1 MVPRNPR
8 RASGVACTRSC
19 SCFGLL
25 GVRSEVSRVDCAANR
40 RLMDEKLDG
49 NITSDDARA
58 LEAHLSACSS
68 CRREWE
74 VLVAVDRVLA
84 DAPLERA
91 PAGFERS
98 VVAEIVRCAEVRRR
112 IESIGIPAACGVAA
126 IAAGYGV
133 RSVVNWEAVRSFVR
147 GIGEAANGALAPL
160 AESATRT
167 PDFVAAW
174 SQEPGTVGVVL
185 AVAVA
190 AAVFLGVSALRF
202 IRQNALEWL

>member
-1 MVPRNPR
+1 M
-8 RASGVACTRSC
+8 
-19 SCFGLL
+19 
-25 GVRSEVSRVDCAANR
+25 DCAANR

-74 VLVAVDRVLA
+74 VLVAVDHVLA

-98 VVAEIVRCAEVRRR
+98 VIKRIVRRVEARRR
-112 IESIGIPAACGVAA
+112 IESIGIPVACGVAA

-133 RSVVNWEAVRSFVR
+133 HRVVSWEAAHSFVR
-147 GIGEAANGALAPL
+147 GIGEAANGVLAPL

-167 PDFVAAW
+167 PDFVTTW
-174 SQEPGTVGVVL
+174 SQEPGAVGALLAL
-185 AVAVA
+185 AVA
-190 AAVFLGVSALRF
+190 AVFFLGLSALRF
-202 IRQNALEWL
+202 ARQLTLEWH